1 MFTVTG
7 TLFFS
12 WGIKWIMG
20 PLIFWNVID
29 YLWWFVTATS
39 GTKMFWFMFSW
50 DNRTRYPNFL
60 VGILFYFGTMIC
72 IFILPFGTTKGK
84 HIVPWR
90 MLSGTWNHFLGCI
103 YSHAA
108 DSDFGF
114 LHEGL
119 DLSLHYLTISGCR
132 FSMKSCIYGALS
144 TYICFF
150 APLHQMKLV
159 TSCWQDLFA
168 WKLSLRSVAC

>member
-1 MFTVTG
+1 MLSITYG
-7 TLFFS
+7 
-12 WGIKWIMG
+12 
-20 PLIFWNVID
+20 D
-29 YLWWFVTATS
+29 LWLPPVVQRCPGS
-39 GTKMFWFMFSW
+39 CSCSW

-132 FSMKSCIYGALS
+132 FSTWNHAFMVLCPHTSVSLLHSIRWSWSPHVDK
-144 TYICFF
+144 IC
-150 APLHQMKLV
+150 LHG
-159 TSCWQDLFA
+159 SWA
-168 WKLSLRSVAC
+168 WVV